1 MKLPQ
6 ELPDNVALFLSRA
19 MFVGGLAVVALL
31 VGRGQIA
38 FVLFSVAFIYL
49 GRRSGWW
56 LSRASLY
63 GDPLPVILVELL
75 IWGGLVAYLIHAL
88 IVWHHPHWTLR
99 WVFGFGAGSYV
110 SSPNY
115 GLVMESSIP
124 EHAVPRHTLISSLPF
139 LVFIIASVALSFLR

>member
-19 MFVGGLAVVALL
+19 MFVGGLTLVALL

-38 FVLFSVAFIYL
+38 FVLLSMAFMYV

-75 IWGGLVAYLIHAL
+75 I
-88 IVWHHPHWTLR
+88 
-99 WVFGFGAGSYV
+99 
-110 SSPNY
+110 
-115 GLVMESSIP
+115 
-124 EHAVPRHTLISSLPF
+124 
-139 LVFIIASVALSFLR
+139 